1 MCEPIINEPLS
12 VSPSSE
18 LKRRLLPGLAK
29 KDGFLLHPF
38 DEANGVRTSG
48 LVAGRHLNSGHA
60 HDRHATAYY
69 GVAPSVF
76 HALLNRWRRTR
87 PAAIEQTTFVDI
99 GAGMGR
105 AVLLAAERP
114 FRRVIGVELHPGLV
128 RIARRNLSQWR
139 KAGRTRSSVRMI
151 VGDAV
156 DYAFPPGPCV
166 AFLFNPFGAVV
177 MRRWLRAT
185 VTAFADRAGE
195 LEVLYINNEQ
205 EGAFELQR
213 SVPHRGYARAATGN
227 AHPKLVRLFLGRV
240 KRSRLDRLADDR
252 ILANQPEGEYAS
264 APHEDCSIWRWM
276 A

>member
-1 MCEPIINEPLS
+1 VNS
-12 VSPSSE
+12 T
-18 LKRRLLPGLAK
+18 RRLLPGLAK

-76 HALLNRWRRTR
+76 HALLNRWLRTR

-105 AVLLAAERP
+105 AVLLAAELP
-114 FRRVIGVELHPGLV
+114 FRQVIGVELHPALV
-128 RIARRNLSQWR
+128 RIARRNISHWR
-139 KAGRTRSSVRMI
+139 KAGRPRSSMRM
-151 VGDAV
+151 VAGDAV
-156 DYAFPPGPCV
+156 DFAFPPGPCV

-185 VTAFADRAGE
+185 VSALAARAGE
-195 LEVLYINNEQ
+195 LDILYINNEQ
-205 EGAFELQR
+205 EGVFEQR
-213 SVPHRGYARAATGN
+213 RNIVARGHARVAEGA
-227 AHPKLVRLFLGRV
+227 AHPQLVRLFLGRI
-240 KRSRLDRLADDR
+240 KRSRIDRVADDR

>member
-1 MCEPIINEPLS
+1 VTS
-12 VSPSSE
+12 T
-18 LKRRLLPGLAK
+18 RRFLPGLAK

-60 HDRHATAYY
+60 HDRDATAYY

-76 HALLNRWRRTR
+76 HALLNRWRRSR
-87 PAAIEQTTFVDI
+87 PAAMEQTTFVDI

-105 AVLLAAERP
+105 AVLLAAELP
-114 FRRVIGVELHPGLV
+114 FRQIIGVELHPALV
-128 RIARRNLSQWR
+128 RIARLNVSKWR
-139 KAGRTRSSVRMI
+139 KAGRTRSSVRI
-151 VGDAV
+151 VAGDAV
-156 DYAFPPGPCV
+156 DFAFPPGPCV
-166 AFLFNPFGAVV
+166 AFLFNPFGEVV

-185 VTAFADRAGE
+185 VRAFADRAGE
-195 LEVLYINNEQ
+195 LDILYINNER
-205 EGAFELQR
+205 EGVFEQQR
-213 SVPHRGYARAATGN
+213 NNSQRNNQARDHARAAPV
-227 AHPKLVRLFLGRV
+227 ADHPKLVRLFLGRI

>member
-1 MCEPIINEPLS
+1 MSL
-12 VSPSSE
+12 SSE
-18 LKRRLLPGLAK
+18 PKRRLLPGLAK
-29 KDGFLLHPF
+29 KDGFLPHPF
-38 DEANGVRTSG
+38 DQVNGVRTSG
-48 LVAGRHLNSGHA
+48 RVAGRHLKSGHA

-76 HALLNRWRRTR
+76 HALLDRWRRTR

-105 AVLLAAERP
+105 AVLLAAELP
-114 FRRVIGVELHPGLV
+114 FRQIIGVELHPGLV
-128 RIARRNLSQWR
+128 RIARLNLSQWR
-139 KAGRTRSSVRMI
+139 KAGRTRTGVRM
-151 VGDAV
+151 VACDAV
-156 DYAFPPGPCV
+156 DFAFPPGPCV

-185 VTAFADRAGE
+185 VSAFADRAGE
-195 LEVLYINNEQ
+195 LDILYINTEQ
-205 EGAFELQR
+205 EGVFEQR
-213 SVPHRGYARAATGN
+213 RNILVRGHARAATG
-227 AHPKLVRLFLGRV
+227 ADHPKLVRLFLGRI

-252 ILANQPEGEYAS
+252 IIANQPEGEYAS

>member
-1 MCEPIINEPLS
+1 
-12 VSPSSE
+12 
-18 LKRRLLPGLAK
+18 
-29 KDGFLLHPF
+29 
-38 DEANGVRTSG
+38 
-48 LVAGRHLNSGHA
+48 VAGRHLNSGHA

-76 HALLNRWRRTR
+76 NTLLNRWRRTR

-105 AVLLAAERP
+105 AVLLAAELP
-114 FRRVIGVELHPGLV
+114 FRQVVGVELHPALV
-128 RIARRNLSQWR
+128 RVARRNLSHWR
-139 KAGRTRSSVRMI
+139 RAGRTRSSVRM
-151 VGDAV
+151 VAGDAV
-156 DYAFPPGPCV
+156 DFAFPPGPCV

-185 VTAFADRAGE
+185 VSAFANRSGE
-195 LEVLYINNEQ
+195 LDILYINNEQ
-205 EGAFELQR
+205 EGVFEQQR
-213 SVPHRGYARAATGN
+213 DILDRGNARAVSGDAE
-227 AHPKLVRLFLGRV
+227 PKLVRLFLGRI
-240 KRSRLDRLADDR
+240 KRSRLDRLADNR

>member
-1 MCEPIINEPLS
+1 MSLPSEPE
-12 VSPSSE
+12 
-18 LKRRLLPGLAK
+18 RRLLPGLAK

-76 HALLNRWRRTR
+76 HTLLNRWRKTR
-87 PAAIEQTTFVDI
+87 DATPLEQITFVDI

-105 AVLLAAERP
+105 AVLLAAELP
-114 FRRVIGVELHPGLV
+114 FRRVIGVELHPALV

-139 KAGRTRSSVRMI
+139 KAGRTRSSARMI
-151 VGDAV
+151 AGDAV
-156 DYAFPPGPCV
+156 DFAFPPGPCI

-177 MRRWLRAT
+177 MRRWLRAIISS
-185 VTAFADRAGE
+185 FADRCGE
-195 LEVLYINNEQ
+195 LDILYINNEQ
-205 EGAFELQR
+205 EGVFELR
-213 SVPHRGYARAATGN
+213 RNVARRDHTHTATGG
-227 AHPKLVRLFLGRV
+227 AHPKLVRLFLGRI